1 MISISSYSPNK
12 YYQLKPIEYSQS
24 KGRVSFQAA
33 DVTDILSQGDKALNE
48 NRLQDA
54 LKFYNE
60 AQSKDPNNSVIN
72 RKLAKTY
79 QNLKDY
85 VSAQK
90 YYETYIEAN
99 SEDVDNIINLG
110 EVQRLQGK
118 YKLALSTFEKAA
130 SIAPNNDLAKRSI
143 LETKNNLLAA
153 YDPDKAYRERQEYA
167 AKNLTEALNMTVAYM
182 SPEYM
187 QGLSD
192 VVIKFGKTAQM
203 GGASNIAQ
211 YENYIKTIT
220 VSDAYTYASPQVIA
234 AYLSHESVH
243 AHDKDPYTSI
253 REEQDAYEVA
263 TKFWLQHS
271 QGIEDPEMDY
281 AAELYQQS
289 PTALKDRVEEIY
301 LLRDPSIAKTS
312 PNHPPQK
319 KFNLINPF
327 KKHVASAPIK
337 TYDVIA

>member
-1 MISISSYSPNK
+1 M
-12 YYQLKPIEYSQS
+12 
-24 KGRVSFQAA
+24 KGCLAFQAA
-33 DVTDILSQGDKALNE
+33 DVSNLLSQGDNALNE

-54 LKFYNE
+54 LKLYTE
-60 AQSKDPNNSVIN
+60 ALQKAPNNSVIN

-79 QNLKDY
+79 QNMKDY

-90 YYETYIEAN
+90 YYEIYLE
-99 SEDVDNIINLG
+99 SKPDDVDTIINLG
-110 EVQRLQGK
+110 EVQRLQGL
-118 YKLALSTFEKAA
+118 YKLALASFEKA
-130 SIAPNNDLAKRSI
+130 SSLAPNNDLARRSI
-143 LETKNNLLAA
+143 LETKNNLLAS
-153 YDPDKAYRERQEYA
+153 YDPEKAFKEKQEYA
-167 AKNLTEALNMTVAYM
+167 AKNLKEALDMTVAYM

-187 QGLSD
+187 QNLSD
-192 VVIKFGKTAQM
+192 VVIKFGKTAEM

-220 VSDAYTYASPQVIA
+220 ISDSYTYASAQVIA

-243 AHDKDPYTSI
+243 AYDKDPYTSI

-263 TKFWLQHS
+263 TKFWLEHS
-271 QGIEDPEMDY
+271 NGIEDPEMDY

-319 KFNLINPF
+319 KFTINPF
-327 KKHVASAPIK
+327 RKNVASVPIK